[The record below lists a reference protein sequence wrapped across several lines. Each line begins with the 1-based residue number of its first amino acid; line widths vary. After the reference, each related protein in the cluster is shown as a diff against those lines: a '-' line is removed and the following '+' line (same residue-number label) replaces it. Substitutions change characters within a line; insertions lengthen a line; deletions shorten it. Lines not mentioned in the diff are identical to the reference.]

1 MNEQI
6 KEAIVLLGGDSA
18 NKSMLKFGNYTL
30 LKNKINHI
38 ILASDKEYPVND
50 GFIGYAE
57 WNIESYPK
65 GTGGAVM
72 SAIDKL
78 KTDYFYL
85 MNIDDVCAYNPISLM
100 EPVTQCRILVSKPK
114 IPYGKIELRQELV
127 IGFKE
132 KPLTDYYVSAGHY
145 VFKKHIVEKYFP
157 DNGNLE
163 DMVLPQLSRE
173 RLLENYR
180 LSGKWV
186 SINTNR
192 DYEEAKQLLGVQ

>member
-18 NKSMLKFGNYTL
+18 NKSMLKFGNYTLLDYQLKWL

-100 EPVTQCRILVSKPK
+100 EPVTQCRILV
-114 IPYGKIELRQELV
+114 

-132 KPLTDYYVSAGHY
+132 KPLTYYYVSAGHY